1 MQVDYTCLRK
11 RGYIVTNLG
20 KLVRTITKDHVYIQT
35 HNYPDQDALA
45 SSFGLQVLLE
55 SQNIQATICY
65 SGQIDKYNTQKM
77 VELLSMKILNHEDFT
92 MKEEDEIIL
101 VDSQKGNRNVFA
113 FPGKIIACIDH
124 HPMQEVKDYLY
135 FDIRSYI
142 GACATIIGEYFL
154 SNDIDISKD
163 IATALVYGIKMD
175 TGNLSRKVTELDVEI
190 FSQLYKL
197 VDQDKLQKIE
207 SSSLTKEDLR
217 AYQEAI
223 ANLKIY
229 GRIGIAKIGNHFS
242 EAILGSISDFLLTLA
257 EIDIT
262 LIYSYRMGGLKFSVR
277 SALPGI
283 DAGIL
288 IKNALDNLGDG
299 GGHATMAAGFIPGLQ
314 TELEINDM
322 GALVEQRIIEFV
334 TKNL

>member
-1 MQVDYTCLRK
+1 M
-11 RGYIVTNLG
+11 TNLD
-20 KLVRTITKDHVYIQT
+20 KLARTITNNHVFIQT

-45 SSFGLQVLLE
+45 SSFGLQILLE
-55 SQNIQATICY
+55 SKNIKSTICY

-77 VELLSMKILNHEDFT
+77 VELLPMNILNNEEFS

-101 VDSQKGNRNVFA
+101 VDSQKGNRNVFT
-113 FPGKIIACIDH
+113 FPGRIIACIDH
-124 HPMQEVKDYLY
+124 HPMQEVKDYGF
-135 FDIRSYI
+135 FDIRSHV

-154 SNDIDISKD
+154 ANHINVSKD
-163 IATALVYGIKMD
+163 TATALVYGIKMD

-190 FSQLYKL
+190 FSLLYKL
-197 VDQDKLQKIE
+197 VDQDKLHRIE
-207 SSSLTKEDLR
+207 SSSLRKEDLR

-223 ANLKIY
+223 TNLKIY
-229 GRIGIAKIGNHFS
+229 GRIGIAKIGNHYS

-277 SALPGI
+277 SASPRI
-283 DAGIL
+283 DAGKL
-288 IKNALDNLGDG
+288 IKNALINLGDG
-299 GGHATMAAGFIPGLQ
+299 GGHATMAAGFIPSLQ